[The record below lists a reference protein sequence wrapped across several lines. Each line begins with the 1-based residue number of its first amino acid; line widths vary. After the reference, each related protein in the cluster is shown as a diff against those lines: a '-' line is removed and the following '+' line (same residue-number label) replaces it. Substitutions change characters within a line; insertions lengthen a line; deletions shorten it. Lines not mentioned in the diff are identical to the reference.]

1 MWRNDSMN
9 RLWGKFRR
17 GLNTKF
23 GFFMLITGLFWL
35 KSYIAYQTKFTLGV
49 QGGMQ
54 ELILAIS
61 PLGFAIL
68 LFGIGLYI
76 RGKWAYWYMIVMDAI
91 LSTWLFAN
99 ILYYREFS
107 DFITFNLIKGSGAA
121 SDNLGKSLMGLLR
134 PTDFLVFVDVIFVI
148 AILAFG
154 FAKID
159 QQRFKLVNSLA
170 VTILSIGV
178 LAANL
183 ALAYS
188 NRSGLLTR
196 TFDNNYIVK
205 YLGLQSF
212 TLYDGVKTVQNSNKK
227 KEAKSSQL
235 KPINEFL
242 KKNNV
247 PANIEYKGVAKG
259 KNVIII
265 HLESLQQFVI
275 NQKWKGKEITPN
287 INKFYND
294 KNTLAYDNFF
304 NQVGQGK
311 TADAEMMLENS
322 LFGLPEGSAMVTD
335 GTTNTFQSMPAI
347 MDQHGYTTAAFHG
360 DVASFWNRDNAYKSF
375 GYQYFFSKQYYSLKK
390 GYVSGYGMKDKLFL
404 QQSAKFLEELPQPF
418 YAKLITVSNHYPYGI
433 EKKNVSI
440 DPWETGDSTVDPYV
454 QTAHY
459 LDQAVGE
466 LISYLKKTGLYDKS
480 LIMMYG
486 DHYGI
491 SNNHK
496 PAIAKI
502 LGLKGVTNYDLAM
515 FQKVP
520 FMIHAPGL
528 KGGVNHNYSG
538 EIDVMPTLLNLL
550 GIDTP
555 GAYQFGH
562 DINSKQY
569 NQIVAFRNG
578 DFVSKK
584 YTKYGGDLYYTAT
597 GEQITDETA
606 SQKRE
611 VKQIQ
616 QYVNNELN
624 YSDRIINGDLLRFAD
639 LDWFKKVNKADY
651 SYTKKTALKNLKK
664 AQKSKT
670 SLLEQ
675 NHGRST
681 VDDYVTDAPEL
692 PENEDKAAS
701 SSSSSNS
708 SSEDSSHSGSSSAD
722 PATQEDK

>member
-1 MWRNDSMN
+1 MN

-17 GLNTKF
+17 GVNTKF

-121 SDNLGKSLMGLLR
+121 SDNLGKSLMGILR

-154 FAKID
+154 FVKID

-247 PANIEYKGVAKG
+247 PANIEY
-259 KNVIII
+259 
-265 HLESLQQFVI
+265 
-275 NQKWKGKEITPN
+275 
-287 INKFYND
+287 
-294 KNTLAYDNFF
+294 
-304 NQVGQGK
+304 
-311 TADAEMMLENS
+311 
-322 LFGLPEGSAMVTD
+322 
-335 GTTNTFQSMPAI
+335 
-347 MDQHGYTTAAFHG
+347 
-360 DVASFWNRDNAYKSF
+360 
-375 GYQYFFSKQYYSLKK
+375 
-390 GYVSGYGMKDKLFL
+390 
-404 QQSAKFLEELPQPF
+404 
-418 YAKLITVSNHYPYGI
+418 
-433 EKKNVSI
+433 
-440 DPWETGDSTVDPYV
+440 
-454 QTAHY
+454 
-459 LDQAVGE
+459 
-466 LISYLKKTGLYDKS
+466 
-480 LIMMYG
+480 
-486 DHYGI
+486 
-491 SNNHK
+491 
-496 PAIAKI
+496 
-502 LGLKGVTNYDLAM
+502 
-515 FQKVP
+515 
-520 FMIHAPGL
+520 
-528 KGGVNHNYSG
+528 
-538 EIDVMPTLLNLL
+538 
-550 GIDTP
+550 
-555 GAYQFGH
+555 
-562 DINSKQY
+562 
-569 NQIVAFRNG
+569 
-578 DFVSKK
+578 
-584 YTKYGGDLYYTAT
+584 
-597 GEQITDETA
+597 
-606 SQKRE
+606 
-611 VKQIQ
+611 
-616 QYVNNELN
+616 
-624 YSDRIINGDLLRFAD
+624 
-639 LDWFKKVNKADY
+639 
-651 SYTKKTALKNLKK
+651 
-664 AQKSKT
+664 
-670 SLLEQ
+670 
-675 NHGRST
+675 
-681 VDDYVTDAPEL
+681 
-692 PENEDKAAS
+692 
-701 SSSSSNS
+701 
-708 SSEDSSHSGSSSAD
+708 
-722 PATQEDK
+722 

>member
-17 GLNTKF
+17 GVNTKF

-121 SDNLGKSLMGLLR
+121 SDNLGKSLMGILR

-154 FAKID
+154 FVKID

-294 KNTLAYDNFF
+294 KNTLAYDGRRRDDVRKFVVWITWRISDGYGWYY
-304 NQVGQGK
+304 QH
-311 TADAEMMLENS
+311 
-322 LFGLPEGSAMVTD
+322 LPIHARNYGSARL
-335 GTTNTFQSMPAI
+335 
-347 MDQHGYTTAAFHG
+347 HY
-360 DVASFWNRDNAYKSF
+360 R
-375 GYQYFFSKQYYSLKK
+375 SL
-390 GYVSGYGMKDKLFL
+390 
-404 QQSAKFLEELPQPF
+404 P
-418 YAKLITVSNHYPYGI
+418 
-433 EKKNVSI
+433 
-440 DPWETGDSTVDPYV
+440 
-454 QTAHY
+454 
-459 LDQAVGE
+459 
-466 LISYLKKTGLYDKS
+466 
-480 LIMMYG
+480 
-486 DHYGI
+486 
-491 SNNHK
+491 
-496 PAIAKI
+496 
-502 LGLKGVTNYDLAM
+502 
-515 FQKVP
+515 
-520 FMIHAPGL
+520 
-528 KGGVNHNYSG
+528 
-538 EIDVMPTLLNLL
+538 
-550 GIDTP
+550 
-555 GAYQFGH
+555 
-562 DINSKQY
+562 
-569 NQIVAFRNG
+569 R
-578 DFVSKK
+578 
-584 YTKYGGDLYYTAT
+584 
-597 GEQITDETA
+597 
-606 SQKRE
+606 
-611 VKQIQ
+611 
-616 QYVNNELN
+616 
-624 YSDRIINGDLLRFAD
+624 
-639 LDWFKKVNKADY
+639 
-651 SYTKKTALKNLKK
+651 
-664 AQKSKT
+664 
-670 SLLEQ
+670 
-675 NHGRST
+675 GRS
-681 VDDYVTDAPEL
+681 
-692 PENEDKAAS
+692 
-701 SSSSSNS
+701 
-708 SSEDSSHSGSSSAD
+708 
-722 PATQEDK
+722 